1 MILLTFDWKSSIP
14 ALKKSSLSDCKAFAV
29 KATIGVF
36 TPKARSCR
44 VAYETMNFML
54 TYLISLV
61 RTHVQL
67 THTHTQC
74 TQMMQAQI
82 YAHIPI

>member
-44 VAYETMNFML
+44 VAYANNEFYVN
-54 TYLISLV
+54 IS
-61 RTHVQL
+61 HVISSH
-67 THTHTQC
+67 THTHTMHSNDARTHIC
-74 TQMMQAQI
+74 T
-82 YAHIPI
+82 YTNLV